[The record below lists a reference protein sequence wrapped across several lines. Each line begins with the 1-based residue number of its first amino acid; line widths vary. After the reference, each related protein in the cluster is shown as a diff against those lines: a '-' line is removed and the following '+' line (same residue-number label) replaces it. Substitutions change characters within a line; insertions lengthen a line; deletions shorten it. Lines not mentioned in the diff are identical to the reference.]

1 MQPLTHAATMAT
13 RDLASS
19 FTTGD
24 WALPQGVHALLFFLQ
39 EDGGEQ
45 SHCPQLQHGRRAHQ
59 RSMIQAQFLFAIAEE
74 HLDVPPSRE
83 MREQRLGGRLQVAGA
98 SKEWRTITI

>member
-24 WALPQGVHALLFFLQ
+24 WALPQGLQGLLFFLQ

-45 SHCPQLQHGRRAHQ
+45 SHLHN
-59 RSMIQAQFLFAIAEE
+59 RSMADALI
-74 HLDVPPSRE
+74 S
-83 MREQRLGGRLQVAGA
+83 GA
-98 SKEWRTITI
+98 